1 MISFCGNIYQ
11 EIYMFFDFLKGGI
24 YMKRALKLAGFFAI
38 LLAIFWLLYF
48 LKNGYVPAIPL
59 QIENPFSGK
68 ILFSM
73 ENVFISRWWDLL
85 LCLPIGGAISYLIS
99 LYQDEKFFFVF
110 GIKVFPSHVCPLRNL
125 SFLVSL
131 AFLFFHFSYDPE
143 EFTLLDTSMA
153 TGFFLL
159 LLFLVEWIFYIYV
172 SRGEEKYKK
181 PAESIGETIFIHG
194 LFILLFFAIA
204 SSFFGI
210 VLVGVAK
217 ALFTIIV
224 GFILSTL
231 CFSLLWIFVLAV
243 VIGATALMPYFSSFC
258 RFLTKP

>member
-1 MISFCGNIYQ
+1 
-11 EIYMFFDFLKGGI
+11 
-24 YMKRALKLAGFFAI
+24 MKRALKLAGFFAI

-99 LYQDEKFFFVF
+99 AYQNKKFFFVLGVVVVPTDIF
-110 GIKVFPSHVCPLRNL
+110 FLPGLKFLIPL
-125 SFLVSL
+125 V
-131 AFLFFHFSYDPE
+131 FLFFHSACDFE
-143 EFTLLDTSMA
+143 GFTLLATSMA
-153 TGFFLL
+153 ISLLLFICFFTEFILCTYIYKQKFRKNNAESVGDPIFVHGFFLL
-159 LLFLVEWIFYIYV
+159 FFFIFA
-172 SRGEEKYKK
+172 G
-181 PAESIGETIFIHG
+181 
-194 LFILLFFAIA
+194 
-204 SSFFGI
+204 SFFGI

-243 VIGATALMPYFSSFC
+243 VIGATALMPYFASFC